1 MTQTPSF
8 RDVAQLSAYLDG
20 QLRPSESASLE
31 SRLASEPELAATLED
46 LRQARGVLRQLPQRR
61 APRNFTLTPK
71 MVGLKPP
78 LPRSYPVF
86 RLASVVATLLLFLS
100 FATNFMAPRLAAQVA
115 AVPYGIGG
123 GGGGAPEQ
131 QEPAMALEAP
141 AEPAE
146 PAAPAEP
153 ATQEPEAME
162 EPAAKA
168 PQGTLMPPAPESAA
182 QPAAGTPTAPIEG
195 ESLRVQATAVP
206 TQASQDRV
214 EEQADESGQPAG
226 GNGSGQVNV
235 EPVQESQSRPVP
247 LSWQIGLAVFL
258 LIDLLILGILRRNA
272 ASKWRGT
279 K

>member
-1 MTQTPSF
+1 MTKTPSF

-31 SRLASEPELAATLED
+31 SRLASEPELAAALED

-78 LPRSYPVF
+78 LPRSYPIF

-115 AVPYGIGG
+115 SVPYGIGG
-123 GGGGAPEQ
+123 GGGGEAEQ

-141 AEPAE
+141 AEPEE

-153 ATQEPEAME
+153 AAQAPEAME

-168 PQGTLMPPAPESAA
+168 PEGTLQPPAPEFAA
-182 QPAAGTPTAPIEG
+182 QPAAGTPTAPVEG
-195 ESLRVQATAVP
+195 ESLRVQATGVP
-206 TQASQDRV
+206 TQAPQDRV
-214 EEQADESGQPAG
+214 EEQADESGQPAV
-226 GNGSGQVNV
+226 GNDSGQANL

-247 LSWQIGLAVFL
+247 LSWQIGLAAFV
-258 LIDLLILGILRRNA
+258 LIDLLVLGVLRWNA
-272 ASKWRGT
+272 ATKWRD
-279 K
+279 KK